1 MKKKIEIVSLGVNCF
16 PRTVLTRNGIK
27 PSKAD
32 GELSCPFD
40 LVRHYLP
47 NIIHYLETDF
57 SDYFD
62 DIHFVIRKRNFLDFR
77 KRGKWHK
84 NDGTV
89 FYHDLDCQYYDKE
102 KLLTRIK
109 NRIENFRQIIKSE
122 TPILFVLNLEEDEER
137 IEDLYNVLKKI
148 CSHKKFK
155 LLIIDFFNKCNKN
168 YNNNDIKVLKLPLPF
183 ENWTEGWN
191 GKEWIKSDFGKYVE
205 KCVSSYT
212 ERLIEREFK

>member
-1 MKKKIEIVSLGVNCF
+1 MDKKVEIISLGVNCL
-16 PRTVLTRNGIK
+16 PRTILTRGGVK
-27 PSKAD
+27 PRKAD

-77 KRGKWHK
+77 KRGKWRK

-102 KLLTRIK
+102 KLFTRIN
-109 NRIENFRQIIKSE
+109 NRIDNFHQIIKSE
-122 TPILFVLNLEEDEER
+122 TPILFVLNLEKDEER
-137 IEDLYNVLKKI
+137 IPDLYKILKKI
-148 CSHKKFK
+148 CPHKKFK
-155 LLIIDFFNKCNKN
+155 LLIIDFFDKTNE
-168 YNNNDIKVLKLPLPF
+168 NNTDKDIAVLKLPLPF
-183 ENWTEGWN
+183 EDWTNGWN
-191 GKEWIKSDFGKYVE
+191 GKKWIKTDFGKYVE
-205 KCVSSYT
+205 KCVSTYT
-212 ERLIEREFK
+212 ERLIRQEFN

>member
-1 MKKKIEIVSLGVNCF
+1 MDKKVEIISLGVNCL
-16 PRTVLTRNGIK
+16 PRTILTRGGVK
-27 PSKAD
+27 PRKAD

-57 SDYFD
+57 YDYFD

-102 KLLTRIK
+102 KLFTRIK
-109 NRIENFRQIIKSE
+109 NRISNFHEILASE
-122 TPILFVLNLEEDEER
+122 IPILFVLNLEDHEDR
-137 IEDLYNVLKKI
+137 ILDLYNILKKI

-155 LLIIDFFNKCNKN
+155 LLIIDFFDICDEKFI
-168 YNNNDIKVLKLPLPF
+168 NDDIAVLKLPLPF
-183 ENWTEGWN
+183 ENWTDGWN
-191 GKEWIKSDFGKYVE
+191 GKKWIKSDFGKYVE
-205 KCVSSYT
+205 KCVSTYT
-212 ERLIEREFK
+212 QRLIERDFK